1 MAVHGT
7 RIYKGLTAM
16 PINHEL
22 NKIKDE
28 LTANMYRA
36 GMTNVHITTDP
47 PRRGMATLLRRLLGK
62 DH

>member
-1 MAVHGT
+1 
-7 RIYKGLTAM
+7 M

-36 GMTNVHITTDP
+36 GMTNVHITIDP
-47 PRRGMATLLRRLLGK
+47 PKPRRGMATLLRRLLGK
-62 DH
+62 DN

>member
-1 MAVHGT
+1 
-7 RIYKGLTAM
+7 M

-36 GMTNVHITTDP
+36 GMTNVHIELTP
-47 PRRGMATLLRRLLGK
+47 KPRRGMATLLRRLLGK
-62 DH
+62 DN

>member
-1 MAVHGT
+1 
-7 RIYKGLTAM
+7 M

-47 PRRGMATLLRRLLGK
+47 PRRGMATLLRRFLGK
-62 DH
+62 DN